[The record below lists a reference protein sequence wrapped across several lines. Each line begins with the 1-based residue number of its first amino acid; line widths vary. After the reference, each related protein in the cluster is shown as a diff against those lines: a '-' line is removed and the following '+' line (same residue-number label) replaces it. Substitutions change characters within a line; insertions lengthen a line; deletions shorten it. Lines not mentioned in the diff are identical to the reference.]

1 MKNLSLQKLSFKAF
15 RSFVEQQ
22 SIDLPQNG
30 LVLIN
35 GHNNDSGSS
44 SGSGKSSVHL
54 AISFAFGYCPY
65 YEKDLQSW
73 LTEDEI
79 QVELALTSNE
89 GPIVIK
95 RGRETSLQTPSF
107 KKKGSVKLVNDAIV
121 GLSGIPPD
129 LLSILTYRQQRT
141 RGAFLLL
148 PNKEKREFLSKIL
161 NLEQIEPVIEKSIK
175 RLNELD
181 KYIDSQRTTVG
192 VLTGQ
197 VSPVEDVQL
206 RNSEAQVAKIEK
218 LSVEKANLEY
228 HKAVFSNEIREIGNI
243 KKQIN
248 ARIFSKVN
256 ESSKH
261 PSILEISS
269 LIDKKH
275 AEIDNEIQLVE
286 AQKLELKSKVEY
298 HNRCIK
304 ASELS
309 ARNLSA
315 HELNVKTLKHKISLL
330 QAQKCSTCGQAWEDQ
345 KLLETTIN
353 DLGLAELYVVQSRK
367 SQELIDE
374 NLSAKT
380 VIQNQLMSFKSDKLD
395 SLRNELKYFETQKQE
410 KLRELSEG
418 FLKEKELFLNKQ
430 RSDLQVVEQEDY
442 DVISKL
448 QPILQREQ
456 DIRNEVLRLEGE
468 IASIERENKSLV
480 DFRNRE
486 LKRNE
491 DLSAKIGAESEKLK
505 RAQDEM
511 SVESDL
517 SDLLKGF
524 LNSIFEEVLNEIADE
539 ANTMLRLIP
548 NVQNVSMQFVTES
561 LTLKNTVK
569 QEPKAI
575 FYKNGHQ
582 IPMDSG
588 LSGGQFTSVEL
599 AMDLAVGEVIGRR
612 MGVVPGWLILDEPFE
627 GHSILEK
634 EACLDFLKEVAK
646 DRLVFVIDHSS
657 EIKDSYFDKVINVEC
672 QNDVSTLKET
682 T

>member
-1 MKNLSLQKLSFKAF
+1 MKKLSLQKLSFKAF

-22 SIDLPQNG
+22 SIDLPPNG

-54 AISFAFGYCPY
+54 AISYAFGYCPY

-107 KKKGSVKLVNDAIV
+107 KKKGIVKLVNDAIV

-161 NLEQIEPVIEKSIK
+161 NLEQIEPVIEKSIR

-181 KYIDSQRTTVG
+181 KYIDSQTTTIG

-218 LSVEKANLEY
+218 LTVEKANLEY
-228 HKAVFSNEIREIGNI
+228 HKAIFSNEIREIGNI

-248 ARIFSKVN
+248 ARIFGKVN

-353 DLGLAELYVVQSRK
+353 DLGLAELYAVQSHK

-374 NLSAKT
+374 NLSAKNI
-380 VIQNQLMSFKSDKLD
+380 IQNQLMGFKSDKLD

-491 DLSAKIGAESEKLK
+491 GLSAKIRVESERLK
-505 RAQDEM
+505 RAQDEIA
-511 SVESDL
+511 VESDL

-657 EIKDSYFDKVINVEC
+657 EIKDSYFDKVIHVEC
-672 QNDVSTLKET
+672 QNDTSTIKDS
-682 T
+682 